1 MKTYTSYQMEWTIK
15 LIFPS
20 REEIHILP
28 LRAAGAAEA
37 GVQGVQL
44 HTHYFAPFFIKD

>member
-1 MKTYTSYQMEWTIK
+1 MEVSVFVLHK
-15 LIFPS
+15 
-20 REEIHILP
+20 
-28 LRAAGAAEA
+28 AGAAEA

>member
-1 MKTYTSYQMEWTIK
+1 MTKDKFVVVFKFS
-15 LIFPS
+15 
-20 REEIHILP
+20 
-28 LRAAGAAEA
+28 GAAEA

>member
-1 MKTYTSYQMEWTIK
+1 MFSESY
-15 LIFPS
+15 
-20 REEIHILP
+20 
-28 LRAAGAAEA
+28 AGAAEA

>member
-1 MKTYTSYQMEWTIK
+1 MYKVL
-15 LIFPS
+15 LIALHVAS
-20 REEIHILP
+20 
-28 LRAAGAAEA
+28 GAAEA